1 MTTRTPEWLVERL
14 HQDDLPPADA
24 AAVRARLSG
33 EDGLGRLDALARDDA
48 RFEEAHPAA
57 QAVAEI
63 RRRAAERN
71 RPRARPRR
79 MLLVLVPVAAAA
91 VAVVALRLPGPTNR
105 FGADDVRLKG
115 SSPHLA
121 IHRQGTGGEPEAL
134 VRGARARAGEV
145 LQLSIVSAGRP
156 YGVVVSV
163 DGRGVVTRHGP
174 GDGALAAKLPA
185 QGALPLDHS
194 YRLDDAPAFER
205 FFLVTGSAPFPVEP
219 VLDALRRLGAGR
231 GARTGAPALP
241 SGLAWSDFVLEKA
254 P

>member
-14 HQDDLPPADA
+14 HQGDLPPAEA
-24 AAVRARLSG
+24 AVVRARLSEEG
-33 EDGLGRLDALARDDA
+33 GLGRLEALARDDA

-57 QAVAEI
+57 PAVAEI
-63 RRRAAERN
+63 RRRAAERRTA
-71 RPRARPRR
+71 RPRPRR
-79 MLLVLVPVAAAA
+79 MLFVLVPMAAAA
-91 VAVVALRLPGPTNR
+91 MAVVALRLPGPATR
-105 FGADDVRLKG
+105 VGDDDVRLKG

-121 IHRQGTGGEPEAL
+121 IHKQGTGGEPEAL
-134 VRGARARAGEV
+134 ARGARVRAGEV

-156 YGVVVSV
+156 YGVIVSV

-185 QGALPLDHS
+185 QGTVPLDHS
-194 YRLDDAPAFER
+194 YRLDDAPGFER
-205 FFLVTGSAPFPVEP
+205 FFLVTGRAPFPVEP
-219 VLDALRRLGAGR
+219 VLDALRRLAAAR
-231 GARTGAPALP
+231 SARTDAPALS